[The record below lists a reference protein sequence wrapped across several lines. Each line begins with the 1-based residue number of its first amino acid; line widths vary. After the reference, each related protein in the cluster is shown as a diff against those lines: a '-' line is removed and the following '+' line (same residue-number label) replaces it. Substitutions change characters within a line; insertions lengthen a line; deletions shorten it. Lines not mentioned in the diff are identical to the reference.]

1 MRFDF
6 YRGGLAATLCAG
18 PIFLLMAGLAAIVL
32 NPAAANGL
40 FFTSQEL
47 AMLLPIFAASVVM
60 GAILAVLPVWIGG
73 SVMGWAAARNI
84 GLAHPAIWASTG
96 GALAAGVALPFDPAL
111 VSPLTLA
118 LIATAA
124 ICATIVRYGTRWSDD
139 TA

>member
-18 PIFLLMAGLAAIVL
+18 PIFLLMTGVAAIVL
-32 NPAAANGL
+32 DPAAATGL

-47 AMLLPIFAASVVM
+47 AMLLPILAASMVL

-73 SVMGWAAARNI
+73 SAMGWAAARNI
-84 GLAHPAIWASTG
+84 GLAHPAIWALTG
-96 GALAAGVALPFDPAL
+96 GAVAAGVALPLDRAL
-111 VSPLTLA
+111 QSPLTLA

-124 ICATIVRYGTRWSDD
+124 ICATIVRYGTRWSD
-139 TA
+139 